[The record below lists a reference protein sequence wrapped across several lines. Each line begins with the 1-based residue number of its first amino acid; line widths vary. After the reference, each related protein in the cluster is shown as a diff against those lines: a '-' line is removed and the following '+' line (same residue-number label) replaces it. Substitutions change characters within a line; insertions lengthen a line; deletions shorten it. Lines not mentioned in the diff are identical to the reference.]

1 MADASLVASV
11 AAAAVSAG
19 IETTTEAV
27 AFTLGFAT
35 AMNAPRLS
43 TAPFTLYYHETFSGR
58 AQPTM
63 MMLADAGVEY
73 ERKTAVRVP
82 ARCCLEVV
90 GGLDCCKVPA
100 SGGAFAALVVS
111 DVREPITRRSGRLPT
126 W

>member
-11 AAAAVSAG
+11 VAASVSAG
-19 IETTTEAV
+19 IATTTEAV
-27 AFTLGFAT
+27 AFALGFAT

-73 ERKTAVRVP
+73 ERKTAVRCV
-82 ARCCLEVV
+82 RCVRACVRSW
-90 GGLDCCKVPA
+90 A
-100 SGGAFAALVVS
+100 SPFRCVASAVMMLLRRQS
-111 DVREPITRRSGRLPT
+111 VR
-126 W
+126 